1 VELHDMSD
9 LFNEDLAYFEAR
21 AHREIELAQ
30 RATHAGAVRAHYEM
44 ATAYLDRIHGDT
56 PVTMPNALL
65 V

>member
-1 VELHDMSD
+1 MSD
-9 LFNEDLAYFEAR
+9 MVNEDLAYFEAR
-21 AHREIELAQ
+21 ARREIELAQ

-56 PVTMPNALL
+56 PVAMPNALL